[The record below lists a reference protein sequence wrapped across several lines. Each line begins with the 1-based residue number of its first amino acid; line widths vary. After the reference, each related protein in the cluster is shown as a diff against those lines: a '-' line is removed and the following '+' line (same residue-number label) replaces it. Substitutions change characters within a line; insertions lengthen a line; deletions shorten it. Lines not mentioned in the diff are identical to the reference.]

1 MAGCNMAKIC
11 RSKWKY
17 DLKLKA
23 DLIKYVK
30 ERMQRIEILDFMQK
44 DYPIYK
50 WSLRTLDR
58 RLSYFNIK
66 YIDENVRIDDVR
78 EAVREEL
85 EGPGKLLGYR
95 TMTQKIRQKHDM
107 KVPRDLVHNVMYDL
121 DAEGLE
127 ARAPGAKKRKPKGHF
142 ITLGPDW
149 TYSVDGHDKLMGFQ
163 NSTFPLAIYGCID
176 TASRKLLWLKIWTTN
191 SNPILVGKWYIQA
204 LFESGILPNYIRL
217 DKGTETI
224 TMCTIHAFLRS
235 KHEDL
240 EDPTNSILFG
250 PSPSNQVC
258 VFQFFPI
265 YNSETRIC
273 NEIVI

>member
-30 ERMQRIEILDFMQK
+30 ERMQRIEILDFVQK

-95 TMTQKIRQKHDM
+95 AMTQKIRQKHDM

-191 SNPILVGKWYIQA
+191 SNPILVGKWYIQDYSKVEFCQITYAWIKA
-204 LFESGILPNYIRL
+204 LKQLQCAQSMHSFEASMKTLKTQQTLYYLDLHHQIRFVFFSFSQF
-217 DKGTETI
+217 I
-224 TMCTIHAFLRS
+224 TV
-235 KHEDL
+235 K
-240 EDPTNSILFG
+240 
-250 PSPSNQVC
+250 
-258 VFQFFPI
+258 
-265 YNSETRIC
+265 
-273 NEIVI
+273 